1 MHCTPLHGFNLC
13 FRIKETFWGE
23 PFVCSF
29 FPLNCDATNSHCWCF
44 VVAKEKLKGSFFEI
58 VNKGSWFFL
67 SLFLSPL
74 SSCKWMTRRM
84 TWHFFRTVLGIR
96 SKEVASLFWLHFFF
110 SSLSLSLSSKNFGAI
125 FAARPGVDSTK
136 TWKCSKTSMLTYV
149 LLVILYYYLLY
160 SKLRLHQMKYTLI
173 CSIFQPLIILQVGK
187 FHRITI
193 SCWRSWKSHLR
204 VSAFINTFTRAA
216 PD

>member
-1 MHCTPLHGFNLC
+1 MDDKEDDLTFFSHSAWNKKQGSGFSIL
-13 FRIKETFWGE
+13 
-23 PFVCSF
+23 
-29 FPLNCDATNSHCWCF
+29 
-44 VVAKEKLKGSFFEI
+44 
-58 VNKGSWFFL
+58 
-67 SLFLSPL
+67 
-74 SSCKWMTRRM
+74 
-84 TWHFFRTVLGIR
+84 
-96 SKEVASLFWLHFFF
+96 ASLL
-110 SSLSLSLSSKNFGAI
+110 LLISLSLSSKNFGAI
-125 FAARPGVDSTK
+125 FAARPGADSTK

-204 VSAFINTFTRAA
+204 VSAFRNTFTRAA